1 MNVLRLTG
9 VSLKDHR
16 SQLSCLANNNNI
28 TEPQTTTVVIDVRG
42 KVGSDLV
49 RVKPSS
55 FEVLPKFVK
64 ISALEEEMVE
74 GGQTED
80 GGRKDRRTWKLK

>member
-42 KVGSDLV
+42 KAGSDLA
-49 RVKPSS
+49 RVNPPLVKFFPSS
-55 FEVLPKFVK
+55 
-64 ISALEEEMVE
+64 
-74 GGQTED
+74 
-80 GGRKDRRTWKLK
+80 